1 MFTTRSY
8 PRAIVHFDGDSFFAA
23 IEQSLDHT
31 LRGKAVVTGGERG
44 AATSVSYEG
53 KRLGLSRGMSLRDM
67 RRICPDLVVVTSD
80 YTAYS
85 IYARR
90 MYAIVREFTPDVEE
104 YSIDECFAD
113 ITGLRQKYRMPYEK
127 IAALIHQRLMV
138 DLGITFGAG
147 LAPNKS
153 LAKIASKHN
162 KPAGLTCI
170 PGKEIHHYL
179 ERLPIGSLWG
189 MGQSTSVYLE
199 KLGVHTALEFAEKSD
214 GWLSDNHI
222 SKPYRDIW
230 LELRGAYVRPLST
243 GTDESIGSILKSFTF
258 KPSRD
263 RTFIL
268 SQLAKNVEGAC
279 AKARRHGVK
288 GKIARFYLKN
298 QEFQYSAYSFEL
310 SVPLNDPREF
320 LGFIAAHFDMIFIPG
335 IEYRAS
341 GFGLYAITAEHA
353 VTADLFGES
362 VRIMERK
369 PSLDAMDGLNKKFG
383 SGTIFLGESMQAR
396 QASEQRS
403 EERAKRSRI
412 KVTVGGAKR
421 RKSLS
426 IPYLGLV
433 H

>member
-1 MFTTRSY
+1 MFSTRSY

-31 LRGKAVVTGGERG
+31 LQGKAVVTGGERG

-53 KRLGLSRGMSLRDM
+53 KKLGLSRGMSLRDM

-90 MYAIVREFTPDVEE
+90 MYSIVREFTPDVEE

-113 ITGLRQKYRMPYEK
+113 ITGLRQQYRMPYEK
-127 IAALIHQRLMV
+127 IAAMIHQRLMS
-138 DLGITFGAG
+138 DLGISFGAG
-147 LAPNKS
+147 LGPNKS
-153 LAKIASKHN
+153 IAKIASKLR
-162 KPAGLTCI
+162 KPGGLTCI
-170 PGKEIHHYL
+170 PGKEIHHFL
-179 ERLPIGSLWG
+179 APLPIGSIWG

-199 KLGVHTALEFAEKSD
+199 KLGVHTALEFAEKTD
-214 GWLSDNHI
+214 GWLSDHKI

-230 LELRGAYVRPLST
+230 LELRGAYIRPLATSV
-243 GTDESIGSILKSFTF
+243 DESIGSILKSFTF
-258 KPSRD
+258 RPSRD

-288 GKIARFYLKN
+288 GKVARFYLKN

-310 SVPLNDPREF
+310 SVALNDPREF
-320 LGFIAAHFDMIFIPG
+320 IGFIEAHFDEVFTPG
-335 IEYRAS
+335 VEYRAS
-341 GFGLYAITAEHA
+341 GFSLYSITADHA
-353 VTADLFGES
+353 ETADLFGES
-362 VRIMERK
+362 VRILERK
-369 PSLDAMDGLNKKFG
+369 PSLDAIDSLNKRFG
-383 SGTIFLGESMQAR
+383 SGTIFFAESMQAV
-396 QASEQRS
+396 QAGEERA
-403 EERAKRSRI
+403 EERAKRSRKKI
-412 KVTVGGAKR
+412 TLTGER
-421 RKSLS
+421 RKKNLS
-426 IPYLGLV
+426 IPYVGIA

>member
-67 RRICPDLVVVTSD
+67 RRICPELVVVTSD

-90 MYAIVREFTPDVEE
+90 MYSIVREFTPDVEE

-113 ITGLRQKYRMPYEK
+113 ITGLRQKFRMPYEK
-127 IAALIHQRLMV
+127 IAAMIHERLMS

-147 LAPNKS
+147 LGPNKS
-153 LAKIASKHN
+153 IAKIASKLR
-162 KPAGLTCI
+162 KPGGLTCI
-170 PGKEIHHYL
+170 PGKEIHNFL
-179 ERLPIGSLWG
+179 APLPIGSLWG

-199 KLGVHTALEFAEKSD
+199 KLGVHTALEFAEKTD
-214 GWLSDNHI
+214 GWLSDNRI

-230 LELRGAYVRPLST
+230 LELRGAYVRPLNT

-258 KPSRD
+258 RPSRD

-279 AKARRHGVK
+279 AKARRHGVQ

-310 SVPLNDPREF
+310 SVPLSDPREF
-320 LGFIAAHFDMIFIPG
+320 IRFIEAHFDKVFTPG
-335 IEYRAS
+335 VEYRAS

-362 VRIMERK
+362 VRILERK
-369 PSLDAMDGLNKKFG
+369 PSLDAIDALNRKFG
-383 SGTIFLGESMQAR
+383 SGTVFLAESMQAVE
-396 QASEQRS
+396 ASELRNA
-403 EERAKRSRI
+403 ERAARSRK
-412 KVTVGGAKR
+412 KVQVGGAMRK
-421 RKSLS
+421 KSLS
-426 IPYLGLV
+426 IPYLGV
-433 H
+433 AH